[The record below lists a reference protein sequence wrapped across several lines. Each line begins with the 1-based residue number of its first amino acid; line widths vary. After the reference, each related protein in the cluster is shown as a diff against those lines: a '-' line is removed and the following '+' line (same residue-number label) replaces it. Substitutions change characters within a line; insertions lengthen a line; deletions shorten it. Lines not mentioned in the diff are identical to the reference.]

1 MSPILGRGRSRSR
14 STTDGPT
21 WDEKNR
27 FAANTTVGQPSGEGW
42 RFSLKGSPRHYDDV
56 RRIIEANG
64 TATVYFGE
72 ALTYERGAGVALW
85 RVVADGFDWLPAL
98 YAWWAE
104 QERIEPVRFTFHLYL
119 PSDLKHPALDLR
131 EHTPD
136 EVAAFIKQHAPYEGV
151 RSRTFPT
158 DRSDPVAVVRPAVPV
173 TRR

>member
-85 RVVADGFDWLPAL
+85 RVRARDLDWLPEL
-98 YAWWAE
+98 YRWWAE
-104 QERIEPVRFTFHLYL
+104 QERIEPIRFSFHLYI
-119 PSDLKHPALDLR
+119 PPDQKYPTLDLR
-131 EHTPD
+131 QHPAD
-136 EVAAFIKQHAPYEGV
+136 EVAALIRERAP
-151 RSRTFPT
+151 R
-158 DRSDPVAVVRPAVPV
+158 D
-173 TRR
+173 